1 MRILH
6 VENDPVSAALVRKM
20 LEGVVEDCDW
30 TELGEAALGMAQEAD
45 YDLILLDVMLP
56 DIDGY
61 EVLSRLRSAKVSTPC
76 LILSGLVDRDSE
88 FSTLAFG
95 VSDYLVKPFSRA
107 ELVSRIQSMV
117 ARGQGLGHSES
128 QSLPAYHSATRTTGD
143 ESRKFRRFT
152 TIKSATIDI
161 SGGVRCRVVNM
172 SHFGAGLRL
181 LAEAE
186 KLPRSFMLIFDSGE
200 TQLCRMSWRD
210 GERMGVKFIDSQ
222 H

>member
-6 VENDPVSAALVRKM
+6 VENDQTAAALVQKM
-20 LEGVVEDCDW
+20 LEGVVQECAW
-30 TELGEAALGMAQEAD
+30 TELGEAALNMAQGGD

-61 EVLSRLRSAKVSTPC
+61 EVLSRLRAAKVDTPC

-95 VSDYLVKPFSRA
+95 ISDYLVKPFSRT
-107 ELVSRIQSMV
+107 ELINRIQSIV
-117 ARGQGLGHSES
+117 ARGQGLGHHST
-128 QSLPAYHSATRTTGD
+128 QSIPAYHSATRTNGK
-143 ESRKFRRFT
+143 ESRKYRRFT
-152 TIKSATIDI
+152 TIKSAKIDY
-161 SGGVRCRVVNM
+161 GAGVRCRVLNM

-181 LAEAE
+181 MGEAE
-186 KLPRSFMLIFDSGE
+186 KLPRSFMLVFDSGE
-200 TQLCRMSWRD
+200 TLLCRMSWRD